1 MRNQSSKV
9 IYPSGYTLQLIDTHT
24 SWQNVVYLI
33 QIVNA
38 ASLEPTNISISS
50 YALRFINT
58 HILILYDK

>member
-33 QIVNA
+33 QIVYA
-38 ASLEPTNISISS
+38 ASLEPTNISIRS
-50 YALRFINT
+50 ALRFINT

>member
-50 YALRFINT
+50 LEMR
-58 HILILYDK
+58 

>member
-38 ASLEPTNISISS
+38 ASLEPTNISISN
-50 YALRFINT
+50 ALRFINT